1 MEISQRNNGQV
12 TILDIHG
19 EIDLYNTPEIEMTT
33 RKLIKESKTR
43 ILINLKEAP
52 YIDSTGLGM
61 LLNIQ
66 RELQKASGALKL
78 TGFSPGLKKIFE
90 MTKLVTKFE
99 IFESEED
106 ALRAFNA

>member
-19 EIDLYNTPEIEMTT
+19 EIDLYNTPEIEMLT
-33 RKLIKESKTR
+33 RKLAKEGKTR
-43 ILINLKEAP
+43 ILINLREAP

-66 RELQKASGALKL
+66 KELQRVSGALKL
-78 TGFSPGLKKIFE
+78 TGFSPGLRKIFE
-90 MTKLVTKFE
+90 MTKLITRFE
-99 IFESEED
+99 VFESEED
-106 ALRAFNA
+106 ALKAFGA